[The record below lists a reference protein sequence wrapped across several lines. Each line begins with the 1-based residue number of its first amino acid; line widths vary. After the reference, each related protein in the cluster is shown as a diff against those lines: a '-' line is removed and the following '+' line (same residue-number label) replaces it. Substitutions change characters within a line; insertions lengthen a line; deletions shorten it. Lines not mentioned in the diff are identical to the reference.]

1 MPKVAPGM
9 GPRMAGNPY
18 TEVAESPMDVVA
30 CRRLRFVANA
40 ATEGLMR
47 REIVRT
53 VRSLLVQGRLT
64 FLLHRFTLVAVS
76 AMLILVSA
84 AAFFLAYRLG
94 AVAVTVECLNAWPR
108 VGPGAPSAACQAS
121 ASEFR
126 SIDGAWAA
134 PLLGA
139 MGGVGPLAGL
149 LAGAALVAREIEDGT
164 AAVAWSLSPSR
175 MRWLVGRVAPV
186 AVLLLVLSAIASVA
200 ATELAGAR
208 YPGLDPSLSF
218 YNGSS
223 HGLTPVA
230 AGMVVFAAAVFAGS
244 LLSRVLPAL
253 IVGSVLGLFLVGGV
267 FFSENVWFPG
277 QTIVV
282 DARVGNDYRGA
293 YGLDTVV
300 QLSSGEFKPQMDFSV
315 DFDSQG
321 NVIGL
326 PAGAALVDRLIP
338 GTRHPFVDAVEAAA
352 MGAMAVCLLAATAF
366 VVRRRRP
373 Y

>member
-1 MPKVAPGM
+1 M
-9 GPRMAGNPY
+9 RH
-18 TEVAESPMDVVA
+18 
-30 CRRLRFVANA
+30 RLVW
-40 ATEGLMR
+40 
-47 REIVRT
+47 T
-53 VRSLLVQGRLT
+53 VRSLLVHARLT

-84 AAFFLAYRLG
+84 AAFFVAFRLRALG
-94 AVAVTVECLNAWPR
+94 VTADCLDAWPR
-108 VGPGAPSAACQAS
+108 VGPGAPSVACQAS

-126 SIDGAWAA
+126 SINGAWAA

-139 MGGVGPLAGL
+139 LGGVAPLAGL

-164 AAVAWSLSPSR
+164 ASVAWSLSPSR
-175 MRWLVGRVAPV
+175 MRWLAGRVAPV
-186 AVLLLVLSAIASVA
+186 AVLLLVLSVVASVA

-223 HGLTPVA
+223 NGLTPVA
-230 AGMVVFAAAVFAGS
+230 AGMAVFAAAVFAGS
-244 LLSRVLPAL
+244 LLGRVLPAL
-253 IVGSVLGLFLVGGV
+253 IVGAVLGLFLVAGV

-282 DARVGNDYRGA
+282 DARVGSGYRGA
-293 YGLDTVV
+293 YVLDEVV
-300 QLSSGEFKPQMDFSV
+300 QLSSGEFKSLMDISV
-315 DFDSQG
+315 DFESQG
-321 NVIGL
+321 NVTGL
-326 PAGAALVDRLIP
+326 PVGAALVDRLIP
-338 GTRHPFVDAVEAAA
+338 GTRHPFVDAVEATA
-352 MGAMAVCLLAATAF
+352 MGAMAAVMFLLTAL

>member
-1 MPKVAPGM
+1 M
-9 GPRMAGNPY
+9 RH
-18 TEVAESPMDVVA
+18 
-30 CRRLRFVANA
+30 RLVW
-40 ATEGLMR
+40 
-47 REIVRT
+47 T
-53 VRSLLVQGRLT
+53 VRSLLVHARLT

-76 AMLILVSA
+76 AMLILASA
-84 AAFFLAYRLG
+84 AAFFVAFRLHVLG
-94 AVAVTVECLNAWPR
+94 VTAECLNAWPR

-126 SIDGAWAA
+126 SINGAWAT

-139 MGGVGPLAGL
+139 LGGVAPLAGL

-164 AAVAWSLSPSR
+164 ASVAWSLSPSR
-175 MRWLVGRVAPV
+175 MRWLAGRVAPV
-186 AVLLLVLSAIASVA
+186 AVLLLVLSVVASVA

-223 HGLTPVA
+223 NGLTPVA
-230 AGMVVFAAAVFAGS
+230 AGMAVFAAAVFAGS
-244 LLSRVLPAL
+244 LLGRVLPAL
-253 IVGSVLGLFLVGGV
+253 IVGAVLGLFLVAGV

-293 YGLDTVV
+293 YSLDQVV
-300 QLSSGEFKPQMDFSV
+300 QLSSGEFRSLMDFNNL
-315 DFDSQG
+315 DFDAEG
-321 NVIGL
+321 NMTGL
-326 PAGAALVDRLIP
+326 PEGAAFVDRLIP
-338 GTRHPFVDAVEAAA
+338 GTRHPFVDAVEATA
-352 MGAMAVCLLAATAF
+352 MGAMAAVMFLLTAL

>member
-1 MPKVAPGM
+1 MRHRLVA
-9 GPRMAGNPY
+9 
-18 TEVAESPMDVVA
+18 
-30 CRRLRFVANA
+30 
-40 ATEGLMR
+40 
-47 REIVRT
+47 T
-53 VRSLLVQGRLT
+53 VRSLIVQTRLT

-84 AAFFLAYRLG
+84 SAFFVAFRLR
-94 AVAVTVECLNAWPR
+94 AVGVTADCLNAWPR
-108 VGPGAPSAACQAS
+108 VGPGAPSAACQTS

-126 SIDGAWAA
+126 SIDGSWGA

-139 MGGVGPLAGL
+139 LGGLAPLAGL

-164 AAVAWSLSPSR
+164 ASVAWSLSPSR
-175 MRWLVGRVAPV
+175 MRWLASRVAPV
-186 AVLLLVLSAIASVA
+186 AVLLLVLFSVA
-200 ATELAGAR
+200 SIAATDLAGAR
-208 YPGLDPSLSF
+208 YPGLDPTLSF

-230 AGMVVFAAAVFAGS
+230 VGMLVFAAAVFAGS
-244 LLSRVLPAL
+244 ILGRVLPAL
-253 IVGSVLGLFLVGGV
+253 IVGAVLGLVLVSGV

-293 YGLDTVV
+293 YVLDQVI
-300 QLSSGEFKPQMDFSV
+300 QLSSGEFKSLMDMSMS
-315 DFDSQG
+315 FDSDG
-321 NVIGL
+321 NVTGL
-326 PAGAALVDRLIP
+326 PPGAAFVARLIP
-338 GTRHPFVDAVEAAA
+338 GTRHPFIDAVEATA
-352 MGAMAVCLLAATAF
+352 MGAMAAFLLTATAF